1 MTDGD
6 GLGLIGTALF
16 AGLALGAL
24 GVGLRFAENM
34 ANPRPRR
41 RRDNYDYLD
50 YKPRKRSKNN
60 DIFDWGF

>member
-1 MTDGD
+1 MTENGT
-6 GLGLIGTALF
+6 GLLGTIVF

-24 GVGLRFAENM
+24 GMGMRFAENM

-41 RRDNYDYLD
+41 RRDSYDYLD